1 LEGSVDEELV
11 AWAEDCEVRGAVEL
25 PDGRLSDVV
34 NHLDLLKFRQ
44 ARLEALDDG
53 HVLEMDELEVERRDL
68 HLLLVQGREG
78 DPARRLRTVREKVVM
93 EIGPYTV
100 RGHLHRASSAA
111 PLAATQKWARFI
123 PVTEV
128 EFRPGAGGSVRSH
141 DVILVN
147 RERIAKVDLVDDL
160 TIAVNEAWARDAA
173 AAFTAGP

>member
-1 LEGSVDEELV
+1 VREELV
-11 AWAEDCEVRGAVEL
+11 AWAEDCEVKGAVEL

-34 NHLDLLKFRQ
+34 NHLDLLNFRQ
-44 ARLEALDDG
+44 ARLAALDDG
-53 HVLEMDELEVERRDL
+53 HVVELDELEVERRDL

-111 PLAATQKWARFI
+111 PLAAMQKWARFI
-123 PVTEV
+123 PVTEA
-128 EFRPGAGGSVRSH
+128 EFTPGPGRSVRRH

-147 RERIAKVDLVDDL
+147 RERVAKVDLIDDVPV
-160 TIAVNEAWARDAA
+160 AVSEPWTRDAPA
-173 AAFTAGP
+173 GFTAGP